1 MRNRGPGLGLG
12 LTALAVLMACGPSA
26 EDVDQLKSRQ
36 QDILGKLG
44 DLDKKLDTLAAARQ
58 APARPT
64 QPQEDPNKVYELPL
78 GNSPVHGPAGAKVTI
93 VEFSDFQ

>member
-1 MRNRGPGLGLG
+1 MRNMGHGLALA
-12 LTALAVLMACGPSA
+12 ALAVLLACGPSPEEVA
-26 EDVDQLKSRQ
+26 QLKSKQ

-64 QPQEDPNKVYELPL
+64 QPQEDPNKVYELPV
-78 GNSPVHGPAGAKVTI
+78 GNSPVHGPGGAKVAI

>member
-1 MRNRGPGLGLG
+1 MRNMGYGLALA
-12 LTALAVLMACGPSA
+12 ALAVLFACGPSPEEVA
-26 EDVDQLKSRQ
+26 ELKSKQ
-36 QDILGKLG
+36 KDILGKLG

-64 QPQEDPNKVYELPL
+64 QPQEDPNKVYELPV
-78 GNSPVHGPAGAKVTI
+78 GNSPVHGPAGAKVAI